1 VKVYQ
6 ALAEAFTREGT
17 SDVFAMMGDANMH
30 WMNAMAQRGVR
41 LYEVRHE
48 GSGLGMADGWARTTG
63 QPGVLSATSGPGVS
77 QLATSMVCAARAHTP
92 LIAFCGETPLG
103 DESAVQYLDQRRFA
117 AAIEAHFVHVARPA
131 QALEAVQ
138 QAFYVARTQSRPVM
152 LSVPVDV
159 QLEDLGDGEDAEDYA
174 PSTTLFR
181 RPRPRPDPQD
191 VARAAEI
198 VGAAKRVVVVAGRGA
213 RAAGAGEQV
222 LRVQARTGALL
233 ATTLQA
239 KNWLCDRTEF
249 HVGLA
254 GLFGSKVAMELLQQA
269 DCVIGVGAS
278 LNGYTLE
285 HGYLFPDAKYVQ
297 IDVAPGVVMGN
308 GSAADCYL
316 QADAV
321 DGLQA
326 LGDALD
332 RQAAGP
338 SIGGSYHT
346 SDVLTQLEQA
356 RRRPDED
363 LSEPDRIDP
372 RHAIAIL
379 DEVLPASMGLTLGSG
394 HQVDFGTMLFQRSR
408 EVLSNYG
415 MFGAIGQGPLLAIG
429 RCVAE
434 RRPGF
439 VVEGDAS
446 FLMHLSEFETA
457 CRYELPLLVV
467 VMNDEGL
474 GAEYHKSKAK
484 GLDPDLALIP
494 TPELGDV
501 ARSLGG
507 GGATVR
513 TAAQLRAALAEFVAD
528 PRPSIVDVR
537 ITREVLSVPYR
548 RLQYGDDV

>member
-1 VKVYQ
+1 VKVYE
-6 ALAEAFTREGT
+6 ALAQAFVREGT
-17 SDVFAMMGDANMH
+17 SDVFGMMGDANMH
-30 WMNAMAQRGVR
+30 WMNALAQAGVR

-63 QPGVLSATSGPGVS
+63 RPGVVTTTSGPGVS
-77 QLATSMVCAARAHTP
+77 QLATSMICAARARTP
-92 LIAFCGETPLG
+92 LVAFCGETALG
-103 DESAVQYLDQRRFA
+103 NESAVQYLDQRRFA
-117 AAIEAHFVHVARPA
+117 AAIEAEFVHVARPG

-138 QAFYVARTQSRPVM
+138 RAFYTARTQSRPVM
-152 LSVPVDV
+152 LSVPMDV
-159 QLEDLGDGEDAEDYA
+159 QVEELGDAEDVSDYV
-174 PSTTLFR
+174 PSTQLFR
-181 RPRPRPDPQD
+181 RPRPQPDPER
-191 VARAAEI
+191 VAAAAEI
-198 VGAAKRVVVVAGRGA
+198 LRASKRVVIVAGRGA

-222 LRVQARTGALL
+222 LALQARTGALL

-239 KNWLCDRTEF
+239 KNWLCDRTE
-249 HVGLA
+249 HYVGLA

-269 DCVIGVGAS
+269 DCVVGVGAS
-278 LNGYTLE
+278 LNSYTLE
-285 HGYLFPDAKYVQ
+285 HGYLFPEATFVH
-297 IDVAPGVVMGN
+297 IDIAPGIVMGN
-308 GSAADCYL
+308 GAPADCYL
-316 QADAV
+316 QADAA

-326 LGDALD
+326 LVDTVGDP
-332 RQAAGP
+332 AADSAG
-338 SIGGSYHT
+338 YHT
-346 SDVLTQLEQA
+346 RDVLAQLEQA
-356 RRRPDED
+356 RQVPQED
-363 LSEPDRIDP
+363 LSELDRIDP
-372 RHAIAIL
+372 RHAIAVL
-379 DEVLPASMGLTLGSG
+379 DEVLPPSMGLVLGSG

-415 MFGAIGQGPLLAIG
+415 MFGAIGQGPLLAVG
-429 RCVAE
+429 RAVAE
-434 RRPGF
+434 GKPGF

-507 GGATVR
+507 AGATVR
-513 TAAQLRAALAEFVAD
+513 TLSELRAALADYLAD

-537 ITREVLSVPYR
+537 ITRSVLSVPYR